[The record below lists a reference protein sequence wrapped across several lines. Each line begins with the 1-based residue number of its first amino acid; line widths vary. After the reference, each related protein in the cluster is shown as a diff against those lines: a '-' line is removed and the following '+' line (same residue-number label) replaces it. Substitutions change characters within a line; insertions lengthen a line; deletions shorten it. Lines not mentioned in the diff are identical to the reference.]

1 MKYNFFKDIAQL
13 IKHNDMITIDA
24 VVPVHRFGTE
34 YKQVSYWD
42 RSNDHNSRYTTI
54 APMDKDIN
62 KGDVVSKRELLEEAS
77 RLHNK
82 LYDIKE
88 EYEKNL
94 MIRGFETAKDTYKK
108 DFHDFVQ
115 SRAVKDSDNHTNDLE
130 DVERG

>member
-1 MKYNFFKDIAQL
+1 MKCNFFKDIAQL

-42 RSNDHNSRYTTI
+42 RSNDHNVRYTTI

-62 KGDVVSKRELLEEAS
+62 KGDVVSKRELLEEAG

-82 LYDIKE
+82 IYDIKE
-88 EYEKNL
+88 EYEKNF
-94 MIRGFETAKDTYKK
+94 ITRGFEKTRDSYKK
-108 DFHDFVQ
+108 DFHDFVH
-115 SRAVKDSDNHTNDLE
+115 SKETCDSDRYITDVE
-130 DVERG
+130 DVER